1 MMTRATK
8 EKLFQ
13 IEAGRT
19 LRCLLMRSGFLLVII
34 FATSV
39 EYAYAQI
46 EVFKPR
52 HVWRVQGYVTNTSGK
67 SIAGAEVI
75 LARAESVVFKTKTDG
90 SGKFKFDH
98 AAGQYWLRVM
108 APHYSTAA
116 RDVIIGADLTAL
128 FHGSTFYVMLGQDSC
143 MDECSPIYT
152 SKKKFD
158 HAVRWNTGHYY

>member
-1 MMTRATK
+1 MR
-8 EKLFQ
+8 
-13 IEAGRT
+13 RT
-19 LRCLLMRSGFLLVII
+19 NYFRGVV
-34 FATSV
+34 FATTFV
-39 EYAYAQI
+39 LAIEFAYAQI
-46 EVFKPR
+46 EILKPH
-52 HVWRVQGYVTNTSGK
+52 HVWHVQGYVTNRSGMP
-67 SIAGAEVI
+67 IADAEVT
-75 LARAESVVFKTKTDG
+75 LVREESVAFKTNTDG

-116 RDVIIGADLTAL
+116 RDVVIGADLTAL
-128 FHGSTFYVMLGQDSC
+128 FHGSTFYVMLGQNSC

>member
-1 MMTRATK
+1 
-8 EKLFQ
+8 
-13 IEAGRT
+13 
-19 LRCLLMRSGFLLVII
+19 LLIII

-39 EYAYAQI
+39 DYAYAQI

-52 HVWRVQGYVTNTSGK
+52 HVWHVKGYVTNKSGK
-67 SIAGAEVI
+67 PIADAEVA
-75 LARAESVVFKTKTDG
+75 LVRGESVTFKTKTDG

-98 AAGQYWLRVM
+98 AVGKYWLRVM

-116 RDVIIGADLTAL
+116 RDVIIGADLSAL
-128 FHGSTFYVMLGQDSC
+128 IHGSTFYVMLGPGAC

-152 SKKKFD
+152 SKKKYD